1 MMATGASR
9 FDLDR
14 FGAGAFR
21 ATPRQADLMIVA
33 GTVTYKMASRVR
45 RLYEQM
51 PDPKYVIAMGVCTV
65 SGGIYRT
72 YSVVQ
77 GINQF
82 LPVDLYVVGC
92 PPRPDSLLK
101 GLMMIQ
107 ENIKNDRPISR
118 GTVIGDSAQPIEIQL
133 NAIEGPAKQ
142 IISRV
147 HA

>member
-1 MMATGASR
+1 
-9 FDLDR
+9 
-14 FGAGAFR
+14 
-21 ATPRQADLMIVA
+21 
-33 GTVTYKMASRVR
+33 
-45 RLYEQM
+45 
-51 PDPKYVIAMGVCTV
+51 V

-107 ENIKNDRPISR
+107 ENIKNDRPIR
-118 GTVIGDSAQPIEIQL
+118 KGTVIGDSHSQQPIDIQL
-133 NAIEGPAKQ
+133 NAIEGPAKMQ
-142 IISRV
+142 KSKLITV
-147 HA
+147 